1 MADEAVRDMTEQAG
15 EPVGDEPTLRRS
27 ISLWQMTLYGAGG
40 MLGAGIYGLIGQVA
54 AEMGSAI
61 WLAFALSLVAAGL
74 TGLSYASLGS
84 RYPRAGGAAYITQR
98 AYGRDLLTHVV
109 GLTVACSGLT
119 SIAAGAR
126 VVGENLQ
133 ALPAFEG
140 LPTGALAFAYVAV
153 VGGIAYRGIRESMWA
168 NVALTLMEAGGLLLV
183 IAVSLRFW
191 GSANLLEFPVGAETE
206 AGLPLVFLAQGI
218 VLTFY
223 AFIGFEDSLN
233 VAEELKN
240 PRRNLP
246 LGLIMALV
254 LTVVI
259 YMSVAISAVSVV
271 PWQELAEANAPLAEV
286 VARAAPWFPAWV
298 FIVITVFAVANTGLI
313 NYITA
318 SRLLYGMARDGH
330 LPPALSRVHPVRRT
344 PHVAIGLI
352 FALVVALILSGDISE
367 LASATVLLLLLVFLA
382 VNGAL
387 VVLKMRPGEPKGG
400 FELPIA
406 VPALGAIVCVA
417 MFGARVGAGDWRA
430 PVIAGVLLLG
440 VAALYFV
447 LRHRR
452 HANED

>member
-1 MADEAVRDMTEQAG
+1 MDQTG
-15 EPVGDEPTLRRS
+15 ESHESVGGEPTLRRS

-84 RYPRAGGAAYITQR
+84 RYPRAGGAAYITQH
-98 AYGRDLLTHVV
+98 AYRRSLLTHMV

-119 SIAAGAR
+119 SVAAGAR

-133 ALPAFEG
+133 ALAVLEG
-140 LPTGALAFAYVAV
+140 LPTGTLAFIYLAI
-153 VGGIAYRGIRESMWA
+153 VGAIVYRGIRESMWA
-168 NVALTLMEAGGLLLV
+168 NVAMTLMEAGGLLLV

-191 GSANLLEFPVGAETE
+191 GSANLMEFPVGPETE
-206 AGLPLVFLAQGI
+206 SGLPLVLLAQGI

-246 LGLIMALV
+246 LGLIMALL

-313 NYITA
+313 NYVTA

-330 LPPALSRVHPVRRT
+330 LPPVLSKVHPVRRT
-344 PHVAIGLI
+344 PHIAIALI
-352 FALVVALILSGDISE
+352 FALIVILILSGDISE
-367 LASATVLLLLLVFLA
+367 LASATVLLLLLVFLV
-382 VNGAL
+382 VNSAL
-387 VVLKMRPGEPKGG
+387 VVLKLRPDEPPGG

-406 VPALGAIVCVA
+406 VPALGAAVCVV
-417 MFGARVGAGDWRA
+417 MFATRVGAGDWRA

-447 LRHRR
+447 LRFRR
-452 HANED
+452 GEDEG

>member
-1 MADEAVRDMTEQAG
+1 MVQGG
-15 EPVGDEPTLRRS
+15 EPLEPSGDEPTLRRS

-54 AEMGSAI
+54 GEMGSAI
-61 WLAFALSLVAAGL
+61 WLAFALSLFAAGL

-98 AYGRDLLTHVV
+98 AYRRSLLTHVV

-133 ALPAFEG
+133 ALPVFEG
-140 LPTGALAFAYVAV
+140 LPTGALAFVYVAV
-153 VGGIAYRGIRESMWA
+153 VGAIAYRGIRESMWA

-183 IAVSLRFW
+183 IAVSLPYW
-191 GSANLLEFPVGAETE
+191 GSVNLMEFPARPETE

-246 LGLIMALV
+246 LGLVMALV

-271 PWQELAEANAPLAEV
+271 PWQELAEAKAPLAEV

-330 LPPALSRVHPVRRT
+330 LPPVLSRVHPVRRT
-344 PHVAIGLI
+344 PHVAIWLI
-352 FALVVALILSGDISE
+352 FALVVALVLSGDISE

-387 VVLKMRPGEPKGG
+387 VVLKMRPGEPPGG
-400 FELPIA
+400 FELPLA
-406 VPALGAIVCVA
+406 VPALGAVVCVA

-430 PVIAGVLLLG
+430 PAIAGVLLLG

-447 LRHRR
+447 LRLRR
-452 HANED
+452 VADTD

>member
-1 MADEAVRDMTEQAG
+1 MAESSEPS
-15 EPVGDEPTLRRS
+15 EPVGGEPALRRS

-109 GLTVACSGLT
+109 GLAVACSGLT

-126 VVGENLQ
+126 VVGDNLQ
-133 ALPAFEG
+133 ALPGLEG

-153 VGGIAYRGIRESMWA
+153 VAAIAYRGIRESMWA

-191 GSANLLEFPVGAETE
+191 GSANLMEFPVGPETE

-246 LGLIMALV
+246 LGLVTALV

-313 NYITA
+313 NYVTA

-330 LPPALSRVHPVRRT
+330 LPPLLSKVHPVRRT

-352 FALVVALILSGDISE
+352 FALVAALILSGDISE
-367 LASATVLLLLLVFLA
+367 LASATVLLLLLVFLV

-387 VVLKMRPGEPKGG
+387 VVLKMRPDEPRGG

-406 VPALGAIVCVA
+406 VPALGALVCVV

-447 LRHRR
+447 LRYRR
-452 HANED
+452 AADEG

>member
-1 MADEAVRDMTEQAG
+1 MEQTG
-15 EPVGDEPTLRRS
+15 ESHESVGGEPTLRRS

-61 WLAFALSLVAAGL
+61 WLAFAFSLVAAGL

-98 AYGRDLLTHVV
+98 AYRRSLLTHIV

-133 ALPAFEG
+133 ALAVFEG
-140 LPTGALAFAYVAV
+140 LPTGTLAFIYVAI

-191 GSANLLEFPVGAETE
+191 GSANLLEFPVGPETE

-246 LGLIMALV
+246 LGLIMALL

-259 YMSVAISAVSVV
+259 YMSVAIQRRLGRA
-271 PWQELAEANAPLAEV
+271 LAGV
-286 VARAAPWFPAWV
+286 GRGQRAAGRSRGARRTLVPGVGVHRDYRVRGRQHRSDQLRHGVASALRHGARRAPAARTLESSSGAAHAAHRYRADLRADRDSHPV
-298 FIVITVFAVANTGLI
+298 GRHFGTGLGDRI
-313 NYITA
+313 AAAVGVPGGEQCTGRPEA
-318 SRLLYGMARDGH
+318 A
-330 LPPALSRVHPVRRT
+330 ARRT
-344 PHVAIGLI
+344 PGRFRTADRSACARRGRLRRDVRNPRRRRR
-352 FALVVALILSGDISE
+352 
-367 LASATVLLLLLVFLA
+367 LA
-382 VNGAL
+382 
-387 VVLKMRPGEPKGG
+387 
-400 FELPIA
+400 
-406 VPALGAIVCVA
+406 
-417 MFGARVGAGDWRA
+417 RA

-447 LRHRR
+447 LRFRR
-452 HANED
+452 GADEG